1 MKFYCQ
7 ESEVHFSFFLLQLPQ
22 PWSIQMQNSRD
33 GCPSLT
39 PLQFADEKPPEGTLY
54 PQICDVLTQPR
65 LWRSWARENQGSFWR
80 RSQDWGHWARAA
92 ALPGLSSPPE
102 KAFSQQS
109 SVQAKLQQPQS
120 QQCNCS
126 RWEIERRNFKPTP
139 NVDLK

>member
-1 MKFYCQ
+1 MSKMKFYCQ
-7 ESEVHFSFFLLQLPQ
+7 ESEVHFSFFLLQLPH

-33 GCPSLT
+33 GSPSLT

-65 LWRSWARENQGSFWR
+65 LGQGESR
-80 RSQDWGHWARAA
+80 Q
-92 ALPGLSSPPE
+92 LLEEKPGLRSLSQGCSSAWAQQPPRN
-102 KAFSQQS
+102 AFSQQS

-126 RWEIERRNFKPTP
+126 R
-139 NVDLK
+139 